1 MGASILKLVVLFDK
15 CAPDPDIQT
24 ELRTIVSDH
33 NRWLSAH
40 TYREIVRTRMSR
52 TKDEAR
58 LAQYSFTES
67 CLEAIY
73 NETDPDDPFDSV
85 APFWVVPSAASLAKL
100 VGVSTDAV
108 LRAV

>member
-24 ELRTIVSDH
+24 DLKAIVSDH
-33 NRWLSAH
+33 NRWGSAH
-40 TYREIVRTRMSR
+40 AYRDMVRTRMLH
-52 TKDEAR
+52 TKDKAK
-58 LAQYSFTES
+58 LAQYSFVES

-85 APFWVVPSAASLAKL
+85 APFWVVPFAASLAKL